1 MEERLCLGRG
11 SRQREL
17 AGWRLRSGVQ
27 RASEGGGQSCGVGLQ
42 EGREVPGGLLP
53 KPCPFPSQD
62 PLPIPGGPALT
73 WLEFR
78 PGSAALW
85 EDQEYQCHLW
95 CDCPCLL
102 CCVLPR
108 AVLEEQSMQGRG
120 QQPPPTAITHVFSA
134 VLSPCLS
141 CSLPSPAEELCVD
154 CSAVAAIVTSQMDR
168 PCCQPSVSPLT
179 CSNTCDFSPES
190 LYVQSLNIC
199 QDLAPVS
206 TVSSCRGSLA
216 WPIALTIPPGLD
228 PVLPL
233 LSQTLQLSSF
243 INHCA

>member
-95 CDCPCLL
+95 CDCPWLL

-108 AVLEEQSMQGRG
+108 AVLEGQSMQGRG
-120 QQPPPTAITHVFSA
+120 QQPPPHCHHAHPLCGA
-134 VLSPCLS
+134 
-141 CSLPSPAEELCVD
+141 LP
-154 CSAVAAIVTSQMDR
+154 
-168 PCCQPSVSPLT
+168 
-179 CSNTCDFSPES
+179 
-190 LYVQSLNIC
+190 
-199 QDLAPVS
+199 
-206 TVSSCRGSLA
+206 
-216 WPIALTIPPGLD
+216 
-228 PVLPL
+228 LPL
-233 LSQTLQLSSF
+233 LLPPQPCRGTVLTVLLFLQLSPHRWTGLAVSLL
-243 INHCA
+243 CPL